1 MSFFLKG
8 RGPTNIPEGQANQ
21 LFQAI
26 AEAGVQA
33 IQERENNF
41 GRSRR
46 GRRGMR
52 MAGDMGDR
60 RRSRLDEVRERERR
74 PELNIGIGG
83 GFGIPPRF
91 PRGRREEEE
100 VTTPG
105 FPSDD
110 NRRREVTTPGF
121 PSDDNRPGIRPPVRM
136 TKEEYD
142 RMPKKGKRKFELPP
156 GYEGLIDK
164 FPIDDDRK
172 RRRRRRREEEE
183 VTTPGFPSKKRGSGA
198 EAVNYNPRTR
208 EKDEM
213 ESRLRRKAEER
224 SRRRR
229 KRKGKKDLSEYD
241 FTPQRPKYGKELIP
255 KDKKRGRKTRKK
267 EVTTPGFPSRGSM
280 GDIGIGGGPGIP
292 PRFPR
297 GRRGRRVRDE

>member
-60 RRSRLDEVRERERR
+60 RRSRLDEMRERTRGSR
-74 PELNIGIGG
+74 KRKGDINV
-83 GFGIPPRF
+83 GFGLEKEQLFNLF
-91 PRGRREEEE
+91 P
-100 VTTPG
+100 
-105 FPSDD
+105 DD
-110 NRRREVTTPGF
+110 AVTTPGF

-172 RRRRRRREEEE
+172 RRRRRREEEE
-183 VTTPGFPSKKRGSGA
+183 VTTLGFPSKKRGSGA
-198 EAVNYNPRTR
+198 EAVNYSPRTR

-255 KDKKRGRKTRKK
+255 KDKKRGSKTRKK

>member
-1 MSFFLKG
+1 MSFFLRG

-41 GRSRR
+41 GRSGR

-52 MAGDMGDR
+52 MAGDMGNR
-60 RRSRLDEVRERERR
+60 RRSRLDEVRVRERR
-74 PELNIGIGG
+74 PEPDIGIGG

-91 PRGRREEEE
+91 PRRGRREE

-156 GYEGLIDK
+156 GYEGVIDN
-164 FPIDDDRK
+164 FPIDDDRI
-172 RRRRRRREEEE
+172 
-183 VTTPGFPSKKRGSGA
+183 
-198 EAVNYNPRTR
+198 
-208 EKDEM
+208 
-213 ESRLRRKAEER
+213 
-224 SRRRR
+224 RRRR
-229 KRKGKKDLSEYD
+229 KRTKGKKDYSEYD
-241 FTPQRPKYGKELIP
+241 FTPRRPKYGKELIP
-255 KDKKRGRKTRKK
+255 KDKQRGSKTRKK

-297 GRRGRRVRDE
+297 GRRRVRDE